1 MEINGSALIGWTL
14 MLKIAT
20 RAIWFPHLHTEY
32 SQYHARKAKFVT
44 YRNTSGVRNQNRE
57 LLASD
62 IVYISNNR
70 NMMMD
75 FEWGCIKICN
85 VKSLRVHHLNGN
97 NFLLKFLITFA
108 ILQHMFFGGSGEM
121 CRCRKYSLSKCVLCD
136 FASFCILN
144 VHVY

>member
-1 MEINGSALIGWTL
+1 MAINGSALIGWTL

-32 SQYHARKAKFVT
+32 SQYHARKGKFVT
-44 YRNTSGVRNQNRE
+44 YRNKSGVRNQDHK

-62 IVYISNNR
+62 IVYISNNQ

-75 FEWGCIKICN
+75 FEWGCIKIFEVN
-85 VKSLRVHHLNGN
+85 SVRVHHVNEY
-97 NFLLKFLITFA
+97 NFLVKFLITVT
-108 ILQHMFFGGSGEM
+108 LLHTNFGGSGEM
-121 CRCRKYSLSKCVLCD
+121 CHCRKYTLSKCVLCD